1 MVEKEDDNY
10 LPDLPDEISGEQLVF
25 QQKVFRANEAFN
37 KANIDIINWFNSP
50 SEKRQYPK
58 SRLKNKNSF
67 MKQVKK
73 YDYVDGTLFKYVK
86 GSDGIGEV

>member
-1 MVEKEDDNY
+1 MVGNEDENY

-58 SRLKNKNSF
+58 SRLKNKNLF
-67 MKQVKK
+67 RKQMKK

-86 GSDGIGEV
+86 GLDSIGKV